1 MQEANLA
8 WLGGYVRRHQRAA
21 IASLVA
27 GFVAGA
33 ATSLEPYLAGV
44 VIDEVRQGW
53 KAAAL
58 LPTILLMLLLG
69 GVAVVGFWYQR
80 HFSGI
85 VAYAVTFDIRKTLF
99 ENLLTRE
106 NAFYQHYATGD
117 LIARMRGDLDV
128 LWRLVALTFT
138 RLGSAVFTLGLTF
151 VLLATISLPLT
162 LVVFVVLGIST
173 AVQARLGLS
182 LARVFEQVQAQD
194 GVMSAFAQDA
204 FSGIQTIKTFGSEA
218 EASERYRAA
227 NREYRRRWI
236 GFKRRNEP
244 VGMLPNMI
252 AELTAGVVVVFGG
265 ILALNQQLS
274 LGDFTRFLI
283 SLNLITAALLQLA
296 MMYQRAQQARG
307 ALTRLT
313 PLLQAADI
321 TDVRGETETSAPVL
335 GAARDWEFRGEIT
348 FENVGVRGRNDGG
361 WLLHGVSLY
370 IPAGRVVGF
379 AGATG
384 SGKTLLLSL
393 IARIIDPDEGRVLL
407 DGQDVRTLPLDALR
421 SAIAYVP
428 QATFLFSMPLHENI
442 RLGRGDLEED
452 ELARALHISR
462 MRGDL
467 EQLPFGLETMVG
479 EKGVM
484 LSGGQKQRV
493 AIARAIVRD
502 PAVLILDDALSSV
515 DTHTASEIL
524 ADLRQ
529 VLRTRTSLIV
539 AQRMSTLKDADWIIV
554 MQDGRIAEQGTHDTL
569 AATNGLYSAM
579 LNRER
584 EAA

>member
-8 WLGGYVRRHQRAA
+8 WLGGYVWRHQRAA
-21 IASLVA
+21 IGSLLT
-27 GFVAGA
+27 GFIAGA
-33 ATSLEPYLAGV
+33 ATALEPYLAGV

-53 KAAAL
+53 EVAAL
-58 LPTILLMLLLG
+58 LPTIALMLLLG
-69 GVAVVGFWYQR
+69 GVAVVAFWYQR
-80 HFSGI
+80 FFSGM

-173 AVQARLGLS
+173 AIQARLGVS
-182 LARVFEQVQAQD
+182 LARVFERVQAQD
-194 GVMSAFAQDA
+194 GVMSAFAQDS

-218 EASERYRAA
+218 EASARYRAA
-227 NREYRRRWI
+227 NAEYRRRWV

-265 ILALNQQLS
+265 ILALNQQLT

-283 SLNLITAALLQLA
+283 SLNLITNGLLHLA

-307 ALTRLT
+307 ALKRLT

-321 TDVRGETETSAPVL
+321 ANANAEAEASTPGSGETHEL
-335 GAARDWEFRGEIT
+335 ELRGEIT
-348 FENVGVRGRNDGG
+348 FENVGVRGRDDGG
-361 WLLHGVSLY
+361 WLLRGVSLH
-370 IPAGRVVGF
+370 IPEGRVVGF

-462 MRGDL
+462 MGGDL

-515 DTHTASEIL
+515 DTHTAAEIL

-539 AQRMSTLKDADWIIV
+539 AQRMSTLKDADWIVV
-554 MQDGRIAEQGTHDTL
+554 MQDGRIAEQGTHDRL
-569 AATNGLYSAM
+569 SAANGLYAAM
-579 LNRER
+579 LDRER
-584 EAA
+584 ESV

>member
-1 MQEANLA
+1 M
-8 WLGGYVRRHQRAA
+8 
-21 IASLVA
+21 
-27 GFVAGA
+27 
-33 ATSLEPYLAGV
+33 
-44 VIDEVRQGW
+44 
-53 KAAAL
+53 
-58 LPTILLMLLLG
+58 
-69 GVAVVGFWYQR
+69 
-80 HFSGI
+80 

-106 NAFYQHYATGD
+106 NDFYQHYATGD
-117 LIARMRGDLDV
+117 LISRMRGDLDV
-128 LWRLVALTFT
+128 IWRLLALTFT
-138 RLGSAVFTLGLTF
+138 RVGSAVFTLLTTF
-151 VLLATISLPLT
+151 VLLGTISLPLT
-162 LVVFVVLGIST
+162 VVVFIVLGIST
-173 AVQARLGLS
+173 TIQARLGVS
-182 LARVFEQVQAQD
+182 LARVFERVQAQD
-194 GVMSAFAQDA
+194 GVMAAFAQDA
-204 FSGIQTIKTFGSEA
+204 FSGIQTIKTFGSEV
-218 EASERYRAA
+218 EASARYAAA
-227 NREYRRRWI
+227 NAEYRRRWI

-265 ILALNQQLS
+265 ILALNQQLT
-274 LGDFTRFLI
+274 LGDFARFLI
-283 SLNLITAALLQLA
+283 SLNLITNGLLHLA

-313 PLLQAADI
+313 PLLEPADI
-321 TDVRGETETSAPVL
+321 ADMPVETDNFPQSESNL
-335 GAARDWEFRGEIT
+335 QFRGEIT
-348 FENVGVRGRNDGG
+348 FDNVSVRGRDNDA
-361 WLLHGVSLY
+361 WLLRGISLH
-370 IPAGRVVGF
+370 IPAGQVVGF

-421 SAIAYVP
+421 GAVAYVP

-452 ELARALHISR
+452 ELARAMHISR

-467 EQLPFGLETMVG
+467 EQLPLGLETMVG

-493 AIARAIVRD
+493 AIARAIIRD

-515 DTHTASEIL
+515 DTHTAAEIL

-529 VLRTRTSLIV
+529 VLRARTGLIV
-539 AQRMSTLKDADWIIV
+539 AQRMSTLKDADRIV
-554 MQDGRIAEQGTHDTL
+554 VMRDGRIAEQGTHDELL
-569 AATNGLYSAM
+569 AKNGLYAAM
-579 LNRER
+579 LRREN
-584 EAA
+584 ENL